1 MGGYAQG
8 EYNYGSITA
17 YGTFGYSMIKYTY
30 TNHCAKEDGTENELT
45 AESEWI
51 GGYQAKGGFS
61 YRFTETVNAF
71 ANLGYVSKVPIFDA
85 VINDRD
91 GTTAADPENEKF
103 TSLN

>member
-1 MGGYAQG
+1 M
-8 EYNYGSITA
+8 
-17 YGTFGYSMIKYTY
+17 
-30 TNHCAKEDGTENELT
+30 T

-91 GTTAADPENEKF
+91 GTTATDPDNEKF
-103 TSLN
+103 TSFELGATYKTLNNKFYCNR